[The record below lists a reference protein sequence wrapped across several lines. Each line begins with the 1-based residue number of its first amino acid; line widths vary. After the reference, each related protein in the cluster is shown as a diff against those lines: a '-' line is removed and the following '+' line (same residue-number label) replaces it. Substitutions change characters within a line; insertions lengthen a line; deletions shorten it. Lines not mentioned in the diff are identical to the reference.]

1 MSRLSADAEPSGGG
15 REVRAR
21 RHRPGWRKVL
31 GSRVVIVIVAAALA
45 LLLRTYVIQFAVVRG
60 VSMEPTLYEGEWL
73 LVNKVVYAYDEP
85 RRGDIVILRNPSERP
100 DSPELIVKRIVG
112 EPGDTLEIRG
122 GRLYVDGAR
131 LIEPYV
137 DAEIAD
143 GGMPPVRIS
152 DGHYFVMG
160 DNRRQAA
167 SEDSRSFR
175 EVERERIVGRAEF
188 VIWPIPSWKRL

>member
-15 REVRAR
+15 REKLVR
-21 RHRPGWRKVL
+21 RHRPGRLKML
-31 GSRVVIVIVAAALA
+31 GSRVVIVIVAVALA
-45 LLLRTYVIQFAVVRG
+45 MLLRTYVMQFAVVRG
-60 VSMEPTLYEGEWL
+60 ISMEPTLYEGEWL
-73 LVNKVVYAYDEP
+73 LVNKIVYAYDEP

-100 DSPELIVKRIVG
+100 DSPKLIVKRIIG

-143 GGMPPVRIS
+143 GGMAPVRVS

-160 DNRRQAA
+160 DNRRLAA